1 MVETLAD
8 IGGLLE
14 ADGAFEGYQLVTV
27 DRESLVVQRGSTSAA
42 LLALPSLWRDEER
55 VARAIASCG
64 FQGTLL
70 VCLGSHEQ
78 MALVPG
84 IRRQSPTTCLALPT
98 SPEMLGA
105 MLGINLDTVETQ
117 MRAKERGQLAER
129 YRFEL
134 GELIAIANAINSERD
149 INRLLGLIL
158 EKSRYVTGA
167 DAGSIYVLVPD
178 LETEEKLRSFIPERP
193 EGARGPQ
200 LLRFEV
206 AQNESLAIDFR
217 SFTIRVSSR
226 SIVGAAVLR
235 REVINIPDL
244 HDLGRHNP
252 WGVEHDRSF
261 DEHTGYQT
269 RSVLTVPL
277 INHRDQV
284 IGVLQLIN
292 KKTTPG
298 KPLIG
303 SDFQTKVVPFDDH
316 SVELCKTLASQAGI
330 SLENALLYNELQ
342 QVFEGFVDAS
352 VQAIESRDPTTSGH
366 SRRVADLTV
375 GLAEVVCGEERGPY
389 GTVVFNSDDIKAIE
403 YAGLLHDFGKIGV
416 PEAVLVK
423 ARKLYDWQRDM
434 IVVRFDYIRQWLR
447 SETMRKKLDLVRHG
461 EGAGLLQAL
470 DEALAKKEDYLDLCV
485 ATVLE
490 ANQPTV
496 MDQDRPALL
505 KDIANQTYIDPRGET
520 LPYLHNHEMQ
530 CLSIMRGSLNSVERG
545 QIESHVVHTF
555 NYLCSIPW
563 GPRFG
568 QIPKIAGAHHEKL
581 DGTGYPNGKTS
592 MQIPVQAKMMA
603 IADIFDALTASD
615 RPYKKAVHWKRAL
628 DIIGMEMKAGKL
640 DPELVRLFTEAR
652 VYRRVITEE

>member
-1 MVETLAD
+1 MVETLAG
-8 IGGLLE
+8 IGGLFGTGE
-14 ADGAFEGYQLVTV
+14 FEEYQLVAAQ
-27 DRESLVVQRGSTSAA
+27 DESVVVQRRDHSSAA
-42 LLALPSLWRDEER
+42 LLALPTLWRDADR
-55 VARAIASCG
+55 CARAIASCG

-70 VCLGSHEQ
+70 VCLGTHEE
-78 MALVPG
+78 MELVPE
-84 IRRQSPTTCLALPT
+84 IRRQSPTTCLVLPT
-98 SPEMLGA
+98 SRGELRAVLGT
-105 MLGINLDTVETQ
+105 NLDMVEAQ
-117 MRAKERGQLAER
+117 LRAKERGQLAER

-178 LETEEKLRSFIPERP
+178 PNTEEK
-193 EGARGPQ
+193 

-206 AQNESLAIDFR
+206 AQNESVVVDFR
-217 SFTIRVSSR
+217 SFTIRVSGR

-244 HDLGRHNP
+244 YDLARHNP

-269 RSVLTVPL
+269 RSLLTVPL

-298 KPLIG
+298 QSLSG
-303 SDFQTKVVPFDDH
+303 TDFRTKVVPFDDH

-342 QVFEGFVDAS
+342 QVFEGFVEAS
-352 VQAIESRDPTTSGH
+352 VQAIEARDPTTSGH

-375 GLAEVVCGEERGPY
+375 GLAEAVCREENGLY
-389 GTVVFNSDDIKAIE
+389 GTLVFNVDDLKAIE

-423 ARKLYDWQRDM
+423 AHKLYDWQRD
-434 IVVRFDYIRQWLR
+434 IVLARFDYVRQWMR
-447 SETMRKKLDLVRHG
+447 TETLTKKLELTRRRADSPHAM
-461 EGAGLLQAL
+461 EAL
-470 DEALAKKEDYLDLCV
+470 DQALAKQEEYIDLCV
-485 ATVLE
+485 ATVLD

-496 MDQDRPALL
+496 MDGDCPTLL
-505 KDIANQTYIDPRGET
+505 KDIASQTYLDPRGET
-520 LPYLHNHEMQ
+520 TPYLNPAELQ
-530 CLSIMRGSLNSVERG
+530 CLSITRGSLNNTERV
-545 QIESHVVHTF
+545 QIESHVVHTY

-563 GPRFG
+563 GPRFS
-568 QIPKIAGAHHEKL
+568 QIPKIAGSHHEKL
-581 DGTGYPNGKTS
+581 DGSGYPKGRTS
-592 MQIPVQAKMMA
+592 TQIPVQAKMMT

-615 RPYKKAVHWKRAL
+615 RPYKRAVPWERAL
-628 DIIGMEMKAGKL
+628 DIIGLETKQGTL
-640 DPELVRLFTEAR
+640 DSELVRLFIESK
-652 VYRRVITEE
+652 VFRRVIPQE

>member
-1 MVETLAD
+1 MVETLEE
-8 IGGLLE
+8 IVE
-14 ADGAFEGYQLVTV
+14 ALGKGAEGYEVVSVEQESVV
-27 DRESLVVQRGSTSAA
+27 VHREGRGSAA
-42 LLALPSLWRDEER
+42 LLALPGLWGNEER
-55 VARAIASCG
+55 TARAIAGCG
-64 FQGTLL
+64 IQGTLL
-70 VCLGSHEQ
+70 VCLGSHED
-78 MALVPG
+78 MARVAGL
-84 IRRQSPTTCLALPT
+84 RRQSPTTCLVLP
-98 SPEMLGA
+98 SSREMIDATLRAG
-105 MLGINLDTVETQ
+105 LDMVEAQ
-117 MRAKERGQLAER
+117 LRAKERGQLAER

-178 LETEEKLRSFIPERP
+178 PDRP
-193 EGARGPQ
+193 EAKA
-200 LLRFEV
+200 LRFEV
-206 AQNESLAIDFR
+206 AQNESMEVDFR
-217 SFTIRVSSR
+217 SFTIKVSRR
-226 SIVGAAVLR
+226 SIVGAAVIR

-244 HDLGRHNP
+244 YDLERHNP

-269 RSVLTVPL
+269 RSVLAVPL

-298 KPLIG
+298 QPLK
-303 SDFQTKVVPFDDH
+303 SADDFRKVVPFDDH

-342 QVFEGFVDAS
+342 QVFEGFVEAS

-375 GLAEVVCGEERGPY
+375 GLAEVVCREDRGPY
-389 GTVVFNSDDIKAIE
+389 GTVVFNGDDLKAIE

-423 ARKLYDWQRDM
+423 PRKLYDWQRDM
-434 IVVRFDYIRQWLR
+434 ILARFDYVRQWMR
-447 SETMRKKLDLVRHG
+447 TETLKKKLELGRVGDP
-461 EGAGLLQAL
+461 GAAQAL
-470 DEALAKKEDYLDLCV
+470 DEALAKQEDYLDLCV
-485 ATVLE
+485 STVLE

-496 MDQDRPALL
+496 LDKDRPALL
-505 KDIANQTYIDPRGET
+505 KEISQQTFVDPRGEVH
-520 LPYLHNHEMQ
+520 PYLGSEEVD
-530 CLSIMRGSLNSVERG
+530 CLSIARGSLNRTERG

-563 GPRFG
+563 GPRFR
-568 QIPKIAGAHHEKL
+568 QIPEIAGNHHEKL
-581 DGTGYPNGKTS
+581 DGSGYPKGKTS
-592 MQIPVQAKMMA
+592 LEIPVQAKMMA

-615 RPYKKAVHWKRAL
+615 RPYKKAVPCDRAL
-628 DIIGMEMKAGKL
+628 QILEFEMKDGKL
-640 DPELVRLFTEAR
+640 DAELLRLFVEAKVYLR
-652 VYRRVITEE
+652 VL